1 MALLSLIPL
10 AACGK
15 GDDTGDSKGND
26 GGNAPDVVIN
36 EILAE
41 NTLTNMDE
49 LGEYDDWIELYNPGE
64 NPVDL
69 AGTYLSD
76 IETQPTL
83 WPFPDGASVPA
94 HGFLLVWCDDATGS
108 DGLHASF
115 KLDKAGDQVLIS
127 YVHGAAD
134 PVRIDWVQFGTQQPD
149 LSAARVPDGATGDTA
164 WNPAATPTP
173 GTSNGS

>member
-1 MALLSLIPL
+1 M
-10 AACGK
+10 
-15 GDDTGDSKGND
+15 
-26 GGNAPDVVIN
+26 IN

-41 NTLTNMDE
+41 NATINSDE
-49 LGEYDDWIELYNPGE
+49 LGEFDDWIELYNPGDA
-64 NPVDL
+64 PADL

-76 IETQPTL
+76 SETLPTL

-94 HGFLLVWCDDATGS
+94 HGFLLVWCDDATGT

-127 YVHGAAD
+127 YVHGSAD
-134 PVRIDWVQFGTQQPD
+134 PVRIDWVQFGAQQAD
-149 LSAARVPDGATGDTA
+149 LSAARVPDGATGDGA

-173 GTSNGS
+173 GTSNGG